1 MTFVAKGR
9 PLKRPA
15 FSTGESMKLHWSP
28 RSPFVRKVMVAAHEF
43 GLAEKIECVRSVAAM
58 GKPNPAI
65 MLDNP
70 LSKIPALVLGD
81 GTVLIDSSVIVEY
94 LDSLG
99 GGGRLLAPAGRQRW
113 LALSRQALADGL
125 LDLLV
130 LWRNE
135 RDKPASRQSH
145 EWLDAFA
152 IKAAA
157 TLDRL
162 EAEAGTLEGESFGI
176 GHIAVGC
183 ALSYLDFRF
192 IDLTWREGRPRLAAW
207 HATFAGR
214 PSAKATEAVD
224 G

>member
-1 MTFVAKGR
+1 MTFTAKGR

-15 FSTGESMKLHWSP
+15 LSTVESMKLHWSP
-28 RSPFVRKVMVAAHEF
+28 RSPFVRKVMVAAHEL

-58 GKPNPAI
+58 SKPNPAI

-81 GTVLIDSSVIVEY
+81 GTVLIDSAVIVEY
-94 LDSLG
+94 LDSLA
-99 GGGRLLAPAGRQRW
+99 GGGRLLAPAGRPRW
-113 LALSRQALADGL
+113 LVLSRQALADGL

-135 RDKPASRQSH
+135 REKPAGRQAH
-145 EWLDAFA
+145 DWLDAFE

-157 TLDRL
+157 TLDRM
-162 EAEAGTLEGESFGI
+162 EAEAGALESEPFGI

-192 IDLTWREGRPRLAAW
+192 ADLAWREGRPRLAAW
-207 HATFAGR
+207 QATFAER
-214 PSAKATEAVD
+214 PSARATEIVD

>member
-1 MTFVAKGR
+1 
-9 PLKRPA
+9 
-15 FSTGESMKLHWSP
+15 
-28 RSPFVRKVMVAAHEF
+28 MVAAHEL
-43 GLAEKIECVRSVAAM
+43 GLTEKIECVRSVAAM
-58 GKPNPAI
+58 GRPNPAI

-81 GTVLIDSSVIVEY
+81 GTVLVDSAVIVEY
-94 LDSLG
+94 LDSIA
-99 GGGRLLAPAGRQRW
+99 GGGRLLAPAGRLRC
-113 LALSRQALADGL
+113 LVLSRQALADGL

-135 RDKPASRQSH
+135 REKPSGRQTQD
-145 EWLDAFA
+145 WLDAFA
-152 IKAAA
+152 VKAAA

-162 EAEAGTLEGESFGI
+162 EAEAGALESEPFGI

-192 IDLTWREGRPRLAAW
+192 TDLAWREGRPRLAAW
-207 HATFAGR
+207 HATFADR
-214 PSAKATEAVD
+214 PSAKATEIVD

>member
-1 MTFVAKGR
+1 
-9 PLKRPA
+9 
-15 FSTGESMKLHWSP
+15 
-28 RSPFVRKVMVAAHEF
+28 MVAAHEL
-43 GLAEKIECVRSVAAM
+43 GMAGKIECVRSVAAM

-81 GTVLIDSSVIVEY
+81 GTVLIDSAVIVEY
-94 LDSLG
+94 LDSLA
-99 GGGRLLAPAGRQRW
+99 GGGRLLAPAGRLRW
-113 LALSRQALADGL
+113 LVLTRQALADGL

-135 RDKPASRQSH
+135 RDKPDGRQTH

-162 EAEAGTLEGESFGI
+162 EAEAGALESEPFGI

-192 IDLTWREGRPRLAAW
+192 ADLAWREGRPRLAAW
-207 HATFAGR
+207 QATFTAR
-214 PSAKATEAVD
+214 PSARATEIVD